1 MKPKP
6 RLVRT
11 LQLYSKSA
19 ILSVLARLRYEGCQ
33 NLMIKLLMCW
43 DIKPGRENEFFEF
56 IMREFAPD
64 TMKMGLRTSE
74 VWYTIYGGGPQ
85 MQTEAVAED
94 IEKMREIINS
104 SEWEDLQEKLLNYVT
119 NFRQKVVPYR
129 QQFQIF

>member
-1 MKPKP
+1 
-6 RLVRT
+6 
-11 LQLYSKSA
+11 
-19 ILSVLARLRYEGCQ
+19 
-33 NLMIKLLMCW
+33 MIKLLMCW

>member
-1 MKPKP
+1 
-6 RLVRT
+6 
-11 LQLYSKSA
+11 
-19 ILSVLARLRYEGCQ
+19 
-33 NLMIKLLMCW
+33 MCW

-64 TMKMGLRTSE
+64 TMKLGLRTSE
-74 VWYTIYGGGPQ
+74 VWYTIYGNGPQ

-104 SEWEDLQEKLLNYVT
+104 SEWEALQEKLLNYVT
-119 NFRQKVVPYR
+119 NFRQKIVPHS